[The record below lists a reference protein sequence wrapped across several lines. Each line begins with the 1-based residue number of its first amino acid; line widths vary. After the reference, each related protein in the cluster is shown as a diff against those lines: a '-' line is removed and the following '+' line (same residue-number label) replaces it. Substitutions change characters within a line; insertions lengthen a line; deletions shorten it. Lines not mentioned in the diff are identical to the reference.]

1 MRTGMPAHL
10 CQERSPCAVRAPP
23 VRTRAG
29 RPRTRRTPQVRAP
42 PARTRAGRPRTRRT
56 PQVRAP
62 LQGQVSW
69 QALACHLSFQ
79 AAGRPNAP
87 SSLCG
92 GEGLAESHRGRFL
105 GKPRRAIFRFR
116 QQDAQTPS
124 APVWEKRARGMRGQ
138 PCTGMPA
145 HLCQERTPCAVRTRR
160 TPQVRTPLQG
170 QVGWQA
176 LACHLSFQAAGRP
189 NAPSSLCGG
198 EGLEESHRG
207 RFLGKP
213 RRAIF
218 RFGQQDAQTPPSPLV
233 GEGGRGDEGAHAH
246 GNARASLPGTLPLR
260 GARASGAHAGGTPA
274 HPVQPSG
281 ARFRRGRFLGS
292 PGVPARCARLRR
304 ACGRDARA
312 PGVHLRCARPC
323 RGRLVGKP
331 RHAIFC
337 FRQQDAQTPPAPR
350 VGAGGRGDEGAN
362 AHGNA
367 RASLPG
373 TLPLRGARASG
384 AHGGGTPAH
393 PAQPSG
399 ARPCRSRLV
408 GKPRRAI
415 FRFRQQDDQTP
426 PAPCVGEGVGGSSQ
440 GEVFGEAPACH
451 LLFRAAGRPDSPCSP
466 CGSRGQGG

>member
-1 MRTGMPAHL
+1 MRMGMPAHL

-23 VRTRAG
+23 ARMRAG
-29 RPRTRRTPQVRAP
+29 RPRTRCNPQVRAFAGGGFWGAP
-42 PARTRAGRPRTRRT
+42 ACLRGARASGAHAGGTPAHPVQPSGARFRRGRFLGSPGVPARCARLRRACGRDARAPGVHLRC
-56 PQVRAP
+56 AP
-62 LQGQVSW
+62 LQGQ
-69 QALACHLSFQ
+69 
-79 AAGRPNAP
+79 
-87 SSLCG
+87 
-92 GEGLAESHRGRFL
+92 
-105 GKPRRAIFRFR
+105 I
-116 QQDAQTPS
+116 
-124 APVWEKRARGMRGQ
+124 
-138 PCTGMPA
+138 
-145 HLCQERTPCAVRTRR
+145 
-160 TPQVRTPLQG
+160 
-170 QVGWQA
+170 GWQA
-176 LACHLSFQAAGRP
+176 PACHLSFQAAGRP

-233 GEGGRGDEGAHAH
+233 GEGGRGDEGAH
-246 GNARASLPGTLPLR
+246 
-260 GARASGAHAGGTPA
+260 
-274 HPVQPSG
+274 
-281 ARFRRGRFLGS
+281 
-292 PGVPARCARLRR
+292 
-304 ACGRDARA
+304 
-312 PGVHLRCARPC
+312 
-323 RGRLVGKP
+323 
-331 RHAIFC
+331 
-337 FRQQDAQTPPAPR
+337 
-350 VGAGGRGDEGAN
+350 